1 MSQQNPLQDLTFTAE
16 IDLSANAA
24 ATTSQRYRALKLGTA
39 EKQVNDIAADSDVV
53 VGVQQNTPKI
63 NEFVDV
69 SVAGTMKARAAG
81 VIAVHARVKIDAAG
95 KFVSGGG
102 GADRNWGIALQAAA
116 ADGDIIEI
124 LWTGL
129 IVT

>member
-16 IDLSANAA
+16 IDLSADAA

-39 EKQVNDIAADSDVV
+39 EKQVNDIAADTDVV
-53 VGVQQNTPKI
+53 IGVQQNLPKI
-63 NEFVDV
+63 DELVDV
-69 SVAGTMKARAAG
+69 SVAGTMKIRAAG
-81 VIAVHARVKIDAAG
+81 VIAVNTRAKIDAAG
-95 KFVSGGG
+95 KFVAGGG
-102 GADRNWGIALQAAA
+102 GADRNWVIVLQAAA
-116 ADGDIIEI
+116 ADGDIVEA